1 MSTPPTLEQHV
12 EMYRRMVLT
21 RRLEEQLGSLHKQGK
36 TRGPIHRCDGQEA
49 VGIGAGAALSD
60 TDYVTSTHR
69 GHAHYIGKGLEP
81 RRIMAEIM
89 GRATGYCGGRA
100 GHMLIADASRGM
112 LGGNAIVGAGLPAAT
127 GMALSFQVQ
136 KSAQVALCFFGDGA
150 AQTGICHES
159 MNIAALWK
167 LPVIFLLEHNEYG
180 LTVHHTAQSSIE
192 DISLRAAGYGMPSEI
207 IDGNDVLEVY
217 RAVGDARQRA
227 LNGDGPTLIEAK
239 TYRLEGFST
248 SDMGGY
254 QDAAIIEKWRKRDP
268 IRVSFERL
276 KAQLDLATLEDIER
290 RAIQEMDDAVAQA
303 LNDPLPS
310 FELFAGAHPYSE
322 VN

>member
-1 MSTPPTLEQHV
+1 
-12 EMYRRMVLT
+12 
-21 RRLEEQLGSLHKQGK
+21 
-36 TRGPIHRCDGQEA
+36 
-49 VGIGAGAALSD
+49 
-60 TDYVTSTHR
+60 
-69 GHAHYIGKGLEP
+69 
-81 RRIMAEIM
+81 
-89 GRATGYCGGRA
+89 
-100 GHMLIADASRGM
+100 
-112 LGGNAIVGAGLPAAT
+112 
-127 GMALSFQVQ
+127 
-136 KSAQVALCFFGDGA
+136 
-150 AQTGICHES
+150 
-159 MNIAALWK
+159 ALWK

-276 KAQLDLATLEDIER
+276 KAQLDLATLEGIER